1 MDESHEEEYD
11 DMRGTGGS
19 HGFFET
25 ESVNSFDEWSIS
37 FQTVND
43 QPEER
48 WVSQGIMLAG

>member
-1 MDESHEEEYD
+1 MDEGHEEEYD

-19 HGFFET
+19 HGLFET
-25 ESVNSFDEWSIS
+25 ESVNSFDERSIS

-48 WVSQGIMLAG
+48 RVN